1 MIEIDVK
8 FFGDDIT
15 IDISL
20 KGSLKK
26 KVDDALVV
34 VEQILVFL
42 VLMTSHESP
51 RQTSQN
57 MFENKI
63 ALSYLKYKFFRLY
76 IKNINA

>member
-8 FFGDDIT
+8 FFGCDIT

-34 VEQILVFL
+34 VEQISAFL
-42 VLMTSHESP
+42 VLMTSV
-51 RQTSQN
+51 R
-57 MFENKI
+57 
-63 ALSYLKYKFFRLY
+63 ALVQLR
-76 IKNINA
+76 KNIF